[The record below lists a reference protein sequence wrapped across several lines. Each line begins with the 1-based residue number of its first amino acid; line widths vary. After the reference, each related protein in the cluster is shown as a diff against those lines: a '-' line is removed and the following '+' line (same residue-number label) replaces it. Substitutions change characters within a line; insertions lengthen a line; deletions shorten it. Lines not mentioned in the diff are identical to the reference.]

1 MDPARQPG
9 DTGIIETTYG
19 YHVMYF
25 VGQDDMTYRDSM
37 IREDILNNSVTT
49 WYNDI
54 LATAEIVEKD
64 TSRLN
69 RDVILSR

>member
-1 MDPARQPG
+1 MK
-9 DTGIIETTYG
+9 TGIIETTYG

>member
-1 MDPARQPG
+1 
-9 DTGIIETTYG
+9 
-19 YHVMYF
+19 
-25 VGQDDMTYRDSM
+25 MTYRDSM

-64 TSRLN
+64 TSDLN